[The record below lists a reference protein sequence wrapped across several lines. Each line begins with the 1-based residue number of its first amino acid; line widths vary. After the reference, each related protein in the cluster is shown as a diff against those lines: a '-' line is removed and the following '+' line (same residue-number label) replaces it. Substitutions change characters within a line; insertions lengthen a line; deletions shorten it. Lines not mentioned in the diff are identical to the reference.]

1 MRNVRGRWRR
11 GISSGCWSRA
21 GTPRCTD
28 RTCAPPAGAWK
39 PGWLRTL
46 RAPNLQLAVEL
57 TEAGRGIAEPLFQ
70 AEREAETA
78 RQRLTDVRRL
88 PLRQTAAGDAVELQL
103 GDGHYTIREAAYV
116 IRLDGTTCLQLTDAG
131 GIRRIKEGDPLQVA
145 SWYQA
150 CFDAGLP
157 VIVQVNESRD

>member
-1 MRNVRGRWRR
+1 
-11 GISSGCWSRA
+11 
-21 GTPRCTD
+21 
-28 RTCAPPAGAWK
+28 
-39 PGWLRTL
+39 
-46 RAPNLQLAVEL
+46 
-57 TEAGRGIAEPLFQ
+57 RGIAEPLFQ

-78 RQRLTDVRRL
+78 RQRLRDVRRL
-88 PLRQTAAGDAVELQL
+88 PLRQAAAGDAVALQL

-116 IRLDGTTCLQLTDAG
+116 IRPDGSTCLQLTDAG

-145 SWYQA
+145 SWYQT